1 MTKMDKIFKECVR
14 TIGENTLLM
23 WGHTYKK

>member
-1 MTKMDKIFKECVR
+1 MKKLDKIFKECVR

-23 WGHTYKK
+23 WGYTYKK